1 MLPIEAANIDDPTEL
16 PKKESHFFVYF
27 RHSILKPLTMRFTGS
42 YFTICRSAF
51 WIFSLLIIL
60 ISCNRNSEESSG
72 NQEVHISID
81 SVYYASNPMD
91 LDFDSLELAMIDSGM
106 GDMIESYRQI
116 RAYDLPNT
124 TPPAIQLNPIPYGFE
139 IPAPTPP
146 IDWEI
151 PEGIKRP
158 AWEADLAFMSIP
170 ELASLI
176 RSGEISC
183 LALTEFFLNRLK
195 EFDPQLH
202 CVVTLTE
209 EYAVKQA
216 QKMDAELAAGKDRG
230 ILHGIPYGAKD
241 LFSFPGYPTT
251 WGAGAYKEQVIE
263 EQAGIIV
270 QLEEA
275 GAILVAKTTLGALA
289 MGDVWYADTTRN
301 PWNLEEGSSGS
312 SAGSA
317 SATAA
322 GLIPFAIGTET
333 WGSIV
338 SPSTRCG
345 TTGLRPTY
353 GRVSRTGAMAL
364 SWTMDKVGPI
374 CRSALDCAIVFDAI
388 RGNDPGDRTLIEAGY
403 SYPSNIDLSALKIGY
418 FKTAFDQD
426 YGTAAFDQKTL
437 RALRKLGAD
446 LIPVNLGDD
455 KIPTEALSI
464 ILSAEAAAAFDKLT
478 RSNRD
483 TLLVRQHR
491 YAWPNI
497 FLTARYITAV
507 EYIQAN
513 RIRHDLI
520 QEYHNKLKEFDVI
533 VTPSFQGGDQLLAT
547 NLTGHP
553 VVVVPNGFKDS
564 GSPTSISF
572 LGNLFDEGTVLAVA
586 AAYQGATDFHE
597 KRPPMFSGME

>member
-1 MLPIEAANIDDPTEL
+1 MSLL
-16 PKKESHFFVYF
+16 SFFVVLYTT
-27 RHSILKPLTMRFTGS
+27 SCLNSATETGEDPG
-42 YFTICRSAF
+42 IMV
-51 WIFSLLIIL
+51 
-60 ISCNRNSEESSG
+60 E
-72 NQEVHISID
+72 ID
-81 SVYYASNPMD
+81 SSYHVMNPMD
-91 LDFDSLELAMIDSGM
+91 LQFDSVEQVMIDSGM
-106 GDMIESYRQI
+106 AELLDAYRDI
-116 RAYDLPNT
+116 RAYGVTNS
-124 TPPAIQLNPIPYGFE
+124 TPPAIQFNPLPYGFQ
-139 IPAPTPP
+139 IPEPTPKME
-146 IDWEI
+146 WEI
-151 PEGIKRP
+151 PEGVSRP
-158 AWEADLAFMSIP
+158 SWEADLAFMSIP

-195 EFDPQLH
+195 KYDPQLH

-209 EYAVKQA
+209 EYAIEHAK
-216 QKMDAELAAGKDRG
+216 KMDAELAAGKDRG

-251 WGAGAYKEQVIE
+251 WGAGAYKEQVLDE
-263 EQAGIIV
+263 TAGIIKK
-270 QLEEA
+270 LEET

-289 MGDVWYADTTRN
+289 MGDVWFADTTRN

-322 GLIPFAIGTET
+322 GLLPFAIGTET

-353 GRVSRTGAMAL
+353 GRVTRSGAMAL
-364 SWTMDKVGPI
+364 SWSMDKVGAI
-374 CRSALDCAIVFDAI
+374 CRSATDCAIVFDAI
-388 RGNDPGDRTLIEAGY
+388 RGLDPADKTLFDAGF
-403 SYPSNIDLSALKIGY
+403 SYPGKVDLSELQIGY
-418 FKTAFDQD
+418 FKSAFDEE
-426 YGTAAFDQKTL
+426 YGVSRFDKQTL
-437 RALRKLGAD
+437 RALKKLGAE
-446 LIPVNLGDD
+446 LIPVELESDD
-455 KIPTEALSI
+455 LPYYAMSI
-464 ILSAEAAAAFDKLT
+464 ILEAEAAAAFDELT

-491 YAWPNI
+491 YAWPNL
-497 FLTARYITAV
+497 FRTARYITAV

-520 QEYHNKLKEFDVI
+520 EDYNKRLKDFDVVVI
-533 VTPSFQGGDQLLAT
+533 PSFQGGNQLLAT

-553 VVVVPNGFKDS
+553 VVVLPNGFKDS

-572 LGNLFDEGTVLAVA
+572 VGNLFDEGTILAVA
-586 AAYQGATDFHE
+586 AAYQEATTFHQ
-597 KRPPMFSGME
+597 KRPGTFNRAD